1 MNGELDG
8 TNESHAD
15 LMKFGEIS
23 CYYHVDISEIE
34 YKDMTKTFDAEKTD
48 PSKYTWSYLEKD
60 RAVYQSFKFR
70 QMKTVRPTN

>member
-8 TNESHAD
+8 TKEDHTD

-34 YKDMTKTFDAEKTD
+34 YKDMTKTWDAEKVD
-48 PSKYTWSYLEKD
+48 SS
-60 RAVYQSFKFR
+60 
-70 QMKTVRPTN
+70 

>member
-8 TNESHAD
+8 TKESHAD

-34 YKDMTKTFDAEKTD
+34 YKDMTKTWDAEKVD
-48 PSKYTWSYLEKD
+48 SS
-60 RAVYQSFKFR
+60 
-70 QMKTVRPTN
+70 